1 MGVLIVAPSFPV
13 ALLGAALFGVSAGTF
28 LAVDWALMTDI
39 IPKAAS
45 GRYMGISNVATASSG
60 VVAIAV
66 ALKLVMDT
74 VTVAVDP
81 ATGPRAAMVVGIA
94 CYGIGAL
101 LLRPVR
107 ERRAELG
114 KDGAGGAPAAARE
127 ASTSA

>member
-1 MGVLIVAPSFPV
+1 
-13 ALLGAALFGVSAGTF
+13 
-28 LAVDWALMTDI
+28 MTDI

-45 GRYMGISNVATASSG
+45 GRYMGISNVATAASG

-66 ALKLVMDT
+66 ALKVVMDT

-81 ATGPRAAMVVGIA
+81 GTGPRAAMLVGVA

-107 ERRAELG
+107 ERRDEPAEIG
-114 KDGAGGAPAAARE
+114 
-127 ASTSA
+127 ASTPA

>member
-1 MGVLIVAPSFPV
+1 
-13 ALLGAALFGVSAGTF
+13 
-28 LAVDWALMTDI
+28 MTDI

-66 ALKLVMDT
+66 ALKVVMDT

-81 ATGPRAAMVVGIA
+81 AAGPRAAMIVGVA

-107 ERRAELG
+107 EHRVE
-114 KDGAGGAPAAARE
+114 AGPAALAE
-127 ASTSA
+127 VPVASTPA